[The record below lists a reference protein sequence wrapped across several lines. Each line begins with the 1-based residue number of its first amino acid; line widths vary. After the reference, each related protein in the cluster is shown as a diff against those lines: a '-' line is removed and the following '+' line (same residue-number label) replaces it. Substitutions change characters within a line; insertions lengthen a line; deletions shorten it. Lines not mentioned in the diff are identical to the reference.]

1 MSTGNKTDFYN
12 INVVGESEVDVDY
25 ICNAFG
31 FTFAEGNAF
40 KALVG
45 IAKHRQDGS
54 VRHSGTTGLRDANK
68 LVHYADQIRTKTEV
82 AEMAEIIETEHELK
96 IGLSEWN

>member
-12 INVVGESEVDVDY
+12 INVSGESEIDVDY
-25 ICNAFG
+25 ICEAYG

-54 VRHSGTTGLRDANK
+54 VRHNGTDGLRDCRK
-68 LVHYADQIRTKTEV
+68 LYHYADQIKTKTEI
-82 AEMAEIIETEHELK
+82 AEIEEPIDELK
-96 IGLSEWN
+96 IGLSA